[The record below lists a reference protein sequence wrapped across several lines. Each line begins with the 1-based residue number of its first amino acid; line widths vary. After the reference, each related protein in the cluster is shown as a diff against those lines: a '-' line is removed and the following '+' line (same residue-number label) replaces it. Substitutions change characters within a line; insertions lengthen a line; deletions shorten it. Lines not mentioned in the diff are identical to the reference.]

1 MAQVTIN
8 ANQITSP
15 VWAGDFLNREHLV
28 PGGARLD
35 AAQFPATDAVTVTV
49 GAAGALV
56 DDTAVPVAA
65 LAGPIPSGIVLDFG
79 GKKLA
84 VLTAAA
90 AAGATILTVRAIPT
104 ALVSGDV
111 ATYAGVGRVV
121 VQSGTAVGRTF
132 AERAAGTEF
141 GPAVDTDDE
150 VFLVAFE
157 VPDANRNPE
166 IELYRHG
173 GIVKENFLPGYANMD
188 ADLLTILRD
197 VYTTTEGAE

>member
-1 MAQVTIN
+1 MAQVTVN

-28 PGGARLD
+28 PGGARVD

-65 LAGPIPSGIVLDFG
+65 LGGPIPSGTVLDFG
-79 GKKLA
+79 DKKLA

-90 AAGATILTVRAIPT
+90 VAGATILTVRAIPT

-121 VQSGTAVGRTF
+121 VQSGTAVCASAPLSNALQGQTSARPWTPTTKCSSSLLKCQTRIGTRKSSCTVMAASSKRTSC
-132 AERAAGTEF
+132 
-141 GPAVDTDDE
+141 PAT
-150 VFLVAFE
+150 
-157 VPDANRNPE
+157 PTWTP
-166 IELYRHG
+166 IC
-173 GIVKENFLPGYANMD
+173 
-188 ADLLTILRD
+188 
-197 VYTTTEGAE
+197 

>member
-35 AAQFPATDAVTVTV
+35 AAQFPATDAVIVTV

-65 LAGPIPSGIVLDFG
+65 LAGPIPSGTVLDFG
-79 GKKLA
+79 DKKLA

-132 AERAAGTEF
+132 AERAAGTDF

-173 GIVKENFLPGYANMD
+173 GIVKENFLPDYADMD

-197 VYTTTEGAE
+197 VYTTTVGAE

>member
-65 LAGPIPSGIVLDFG
+65 LAGPIPSGTVLDFG

-132 AERAAGTEF
+132 VERAAGTDF

-173 GIVKENFLPGYANMD
+173 GIVKENFLPGYADMD

-197 VYTTTEGAE
+197 MYTTTEGAE